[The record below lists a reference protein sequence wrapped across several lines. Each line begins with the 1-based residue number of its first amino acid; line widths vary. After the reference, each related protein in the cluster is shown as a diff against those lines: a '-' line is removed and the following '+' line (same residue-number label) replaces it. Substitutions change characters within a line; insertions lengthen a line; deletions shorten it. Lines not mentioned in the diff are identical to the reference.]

1 MFGHVVDG
9 YKSEF
14 PFPGTSFPAYPSRPS
29 PARWWVRLK
38 LGWPSAPLLLL
49 FNPGPARRW
58 LGPVNCLPP
67 PVVTCP
73 PPGQDVT
80 PRVSLPVPSVTSSS
94 QSRVSSC
101 SPSSPS
107 PRQLTAVRL
116 IWAGCH
122 VTSGA
127 VWVSR
132 PARNTRGRGKSLAA
146 EISEDCSALTVKMRL
161 LALFRIIPNYT
172 TATGPAAWWVWPV
185 TPGHTMITNWV
196 HF

>member
-80 PRVSLPVPSVTSSS
+80 PRLPVSNVFHWPASLPGITMFSLFSKSKTVDSS
-94 QSRVSSC
+94 QPDLTHVPRDVRSCVSVSASKEHKRERKKSRSRNFRGLFSSDCEDEITSVVSDNPQLYHSHRSC
-101 SPSSPS
+101 SM
-107 PRQLTAVRL
+107 
-116 IWAGCH
+116 
-122 VTSGA
+122 
-127 VWVSR
+127 VSCT
-132 PARNTRGRGKSLAA
+132 N
-146 EISEDCSALTVKMRL
+146 
-161 LALFRIIPNYT
+161 
-172 TATGPAAWWVWPV
+172 
-185 TPGHTMITNWV
+185 GHSRSQPDQ
-196 HF
+196 